1 MLDGN
6 KVLILQ
12 GRRAGK
18 AKRGCLD
25 RTVQGSPDVDDSE
38 SAVEKLVCFF
48 GKMVSHPLRG
58 GLSGLVNVHSCDRG
72 ARGRG
77 VLSANGVV
85 EEEDSVATRHIVQ
98 DQLLNP
104 VILLVICCYHET
116 T

>member
-6 KVLILQ
+6 KILILQ

-72 ARGRG
+72 ARGRR

-104 VILLVICCYHET
+104 VTLLVICYHET